1 MGCPTFSAAQCD
13 DAKSDWYQW
22 VTDAALIADGITY
35 LSGDQP
41 SAGPGFW
48 ETWPKYL
55 DAARDTAHLNGL
67 RTSIEWS
74 RIFPDGAAEKAT
86 TVEELKAYANKDAVA
101 EYHAIFKGAHDR
113 GMQARFDR
121 EEDKAKGTN
130 TALTVV
136 ALLITAGAGFADNDG
151 SLGPTDTVP
160 QPGGAPDSS
169 PVWVQIVN
177 HRTVD
182 HYYTL
187 EVADEL
193 IRAHNA
199 SLRRHLGLTLEEAQ
213 AQDARP
219 VAAPAP

>member
-1 MGCPTFSAAQCD
+1 MVLLLA
-13 DAKSDWYQW
+13 
-22 VTDAALIADGITY
+22 AAL
-35 LSGDQP
+35 
-41 SAGPGFW
+41 
-48 ETWPKYL
+48 
-55 DAARDTAHLNGL
+55 AAT
-67 RTSIEWS
+67 
-74 RIFPDGAAEKAT
+74 PAA
-86 TVEELKAYANKDAVA
+86 VEEYSSERWLRSSFSVVGAGVVLTERWDPKLAPVEWAVFDGGGHMVSA
-101 EYHAIFKGAHDR
+101 EDFAAGAHDR